1 MFMSAEEAEELA
13 VKTAKE
19 LEINVCEKNE
29 LYVLDDKNTLIFPED
44 DTDKQND
51 TYVFFMFPD
60 VYGIPYEKGISFLDI
75 PPLYD
80 WVETTETGE
89 ILHPSSILS
98 KEVDKLKKYVTSGDI
113 EVSEISLEYMLF
125 ADKNETYDIKPVWVV
140 YYYQNQLVTGEN
152 SYTQKMA
159 LYDVYDAYTGEEYRI
174 Q

>member
-1 MFMSAEEAEELA
+1 M
-13 VKTAKE
+13 
-19 LEINVCEKNE
+19 
-29 LYVLDDKNTLIFPED
+29 
-44 DTDKQND
+44 
-51 TYVFFMFPD
+51 
-60 VYGIPYEKGISFLDI
+60 
-75 PPLYD
+75 YD

-152 SYTQKMA
+152 SYTQKWLFMM
-159 LYDVYDAYTGEEYRI
+159 YMTHIQGRNIEYNDNRFENVHV
-174 Q
+174 